1 MYSQMNP
8 VILNVISK
16 VKNFSR
22 SRTVKHAVK
31 VMMSRTLYKM
41 EMLLLQYRP
50 LIGIDIWPM

>member
-1 MYSQMNP
+1 MNP

-50 LIGIDIWPM
+50 VIGIDIWPM